1 MTFCLF
7 TCMLYIIYS
16 LPKKKLMYKIIYIT
30 FHSIIQSM
38 QMLSFSQ
45 SLCTYSLTHSLDHS
59 LAHTNIHLKSLVRF
73 TIFALSAGSQPAHN
87 QYWKSREPDPLDLS
101 KSREPDPLTLKGQ
114 GGLVLCF
121 SNKDYVQT
129 GNQQT
134 IQKWSI
140 G

>member
-1 MTFCLF
+1 
-7 TCMLYIIYS
+7 
-16 LPKKKLMYKIIYIT
+16 MYKIIYIT

-45 SLCTYSLTHSLDHS
+45 SLRTYSLTHSLTRS
-59 LAHTNIHLKSLVRF
+59 LARSLARSHKYSLEIAHVRF

-87 QYWKSREPDPLDLS
+87 QYWKSREPDPL
-101 KSREPDPLTLKGQ
+101 TLKGQ
-114 GGLVLCF
+114 VGLVPCF
-121 SNKDYVQT
+121 SNMDYVQI

>member
-7 TCMLYIIYS
+7 TCMLYNILYKYS

-30 FHSIIQSM
+30 FHSVIDANALIQSVTVH
-38 QMLSFSQ
+38 L
-45 SLCTYSLTHSLDHS
+45 LTHSLTHSITRSFARSHKYS
-59 LAHTNIHLKSLVRF
+59 LEIAHVRF

-87 QYWKSREPDPLDLS
+87 QYWKSREPDPL
-101 KSREPDPLTLKGQ
+101 TLKGQ
-114 GGLVLCF
+114 GRLVPCF
-121 SNKDYVQT
+121 SNTDYVQT